1 MIKNKTMKNT
11 LLVIIAFILTS
22 CGNLVQTVSPKILTA
37 SEAKLVVHSYISP
50 QDTAII
56 VKVERS
62 NPVVGIETAIGYV
75 IADAVV
81 TMSDGVGVVTIPFVK
96 TTNEF
101 RISASKLPIVAG
113 KIYTLTIKVSNGQV
127 VTASCK
133 VPEAVKIKEWK
144 LDSLPANGRNGTNK
158 GFDKGARLIWQ
169 DPAGA
174 GNFYRVQGAYYLQY
188 QTQSSGQA
196 PTVSYSQSS
205 FSMRESRKATELF
218 SDSKNDGTLF
228 ASGIGRFPKPNV
240 GGNATNIQ
248 TKIEL
253 VLISCDEGYFNYH
266 KSLENYSGNNP
277 FSEPTLVSSNITGG
291 LGCFGA
297 YNQSRLAF

>member
-1 MIKNKTMKNT
+1 MKNT
-11 LLVIIAFILTS
+11 FLFLSAFALAS
-22 CGNLVQTVSPKILTA
+22 CGSLVQPVNPKILTA

-56 VKVERS
+56 VKIERS
-62 NPVVGIETAIGYV
+62 NPVVGIETAVGSSTYA

-81 TMSDGVGVVTIPFVK
+81 TMSNGTTNVTIPYIK

-101 RISASKLPIVAG
+101 RISASKLPIVVG
-113 KIYTLTIKVSNGQV
+113 KTYSLQIKMSNGQLV
-127 VTASCK
+127 EATCK

-144 LDSLPANGRNGTNK
+144 LDSLPANGRNNNNK
-158 GFDKGARLIWQ
+158 GGFDKGARLIWQ
-169 DPAGA
+169 DPAGT

-188 QTQSSGQA
+188 QTQISGQA
-196 PTVSYSQSS
+196 ATTNYYQSA

-218 SDSKNDGTLF
+218 NDTKTDGSLF
-228 ASGIGRFPKPNV
+228 ASGIGRFPNIV
-240 GGNATNIQ
+240 LGSSGATNV
-248 TKIEL
+248 KVRIEL
-253 VLISCDEGYFNYH
+253 ILISCDEGYYNYH

-297 YNQSRLAF
+297 YNQSRLSF

>member
-1 MIKNKTMKNT
+1 MKNT
-11 LLVIIAFILTS
+11 FLLIIAFALAS
-22 CGNLVQTVSPKILTA
+22 CGSLVQPVNPKILTA

-62 NPVVGIETAIGYV
+62 NPVVGIETAVGGITYA
-75 IADAVV
+75 IAEATV
-81 TMSDGVGVVTIPFVK
+81 TMGDGVGVVAIPFNK
-96 TTNEF
+96 TTNDF
-101 RISASKLPIVAG
+101 RMSASKLPIIAG
-113 KIYTLTIKVSNGQV
+113 KTYTLKIKLPDGKMVE
-127 VTASCK
+127 ASCK

-144 LDSLPANGRNGTNK
+144 LDSLPANGRNNNNV

-169 DPAGA
+169 DPAGV

-188 QTQSSGQA
+188 QTQTSGQA
-196 PTVSYSQSS
+196 ATTNYYQSA

-218 SDSKNDGTLF
+218 NDSKNDGSLF
-228 ASGIGRFPKPNV
+228 ASGIGRFPRPNV
-240 GGNATNIQ
+240 SNGATNVK

-253 VLISCDEGYFNYH
+253 ILISCDEGYFNYH